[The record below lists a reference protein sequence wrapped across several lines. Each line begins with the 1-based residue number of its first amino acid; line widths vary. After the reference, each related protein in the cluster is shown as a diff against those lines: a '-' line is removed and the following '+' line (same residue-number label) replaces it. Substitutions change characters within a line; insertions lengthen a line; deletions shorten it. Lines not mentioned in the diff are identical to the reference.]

1 MAKYPLEKL
10 IGLRAHRM
18 DEAQRNK
25 QLTEKKLEQ
34 GIIAVKN
41 KEKEIVDYK
50 KWKEEEAQRRYDSI
64 MYKKLS
70 NDQFEKFK
78 QDISNLNIGELKLID
93 EKHELEKQVE
103 ELKEEVKKAAQV
115 LKEMSAEL
123 HKIEEHKKIWL
134 EMQRIELER
143 KEESELEDFH
153 AKKLY

>member
-34 GIIAVKN
+34 AVHAVQAKI
-41 KEKEIVDYK
+41 KEIEEYR
-50 KWKEEEAQRRYDSI
+50 KWKEEEAQRRYNEI
-64 MYKKLS
+64 MNKTLS
-70 NDQFEKFK
+70 NEQFEKFK
-78 QDISNLNIGELKLID
+78 QDISNLNVGELKLID
-93 EKHELEKQVE
+93 EQHELEKNVE
-103 ELKEEVKKAAQV
+103 NLKEEVKKAAQL
-115 LKEMSAEL
+115 LKEMSSEL
-123 HKIEEHKKIWL
+123 HKIEEHKKIWM

-153 AKKLY
+153 AKKNY